1 MAKGCLLGCTCV
13 IGFSVKKKKKTEV
26 DEGFARPADFL
37 TPYLPSNKVNSEL
50 DVCSVGTS
58 PEGSQT
64 GCFILFFLFSPL
76 FFFQI
81 SESPEYAYWR
91 YCGGP
96 GVHGVCVG
104 VTQQGHTPQDEEA
117 VPNHVCN
124 SHYAVE
130 LLLDLLSGRRHGV
143 HVRDHSSSPL
153 DVCPCFAEAPEHKE
167 QAGEQNG
174 RNRFEEDPDGHHT
187 GCPRT
192 AGG

>member
-1 MAKGCLLGCTCV
+1 MEQPRGQQPALLP
-13 IGFSVKKKKKTEV
+13 
-26 DEGFARPADFL
+26 DQ
-37 TPYLPSNKVNSEL
+37 LP
-50 DVCSVGTS
+50 DG
-58 PEGSQT
+58 GRRRRRHR
-64 GCFILFFLFSPL
+64 G
-76 FFFQI
+76 I

-104 VTQQGHTPQDEEA
+104 VAQQGHTPQDEEA